1 MKAQI
6 LFISLLFSFFSA
18 QSQLTVTKKDGGS
31 VVLKLGFGIKVNDG
45 SSLNREWININDA
58 SCPIQISEVGINT
71 VFAGSSYSFKSTGL
85 LNVKEDVTAFEL
97 VHVLYD
103 VFGEHFKTLSQTE
116 VVDINSSF
124 DISKKGTWYA
134 TENNVSD
141 YLICVSYV
149 ANVRKK
155 DGSVWRYNYN
165 GIKEQLN
172 TLKIA
177 FEESYQ
183 PQKDKGNDKN
193 NGKPL

>member
-1 MKAQI
+1 MAI
-6 LFISLLFSFFSA
+6 FLFSSLPSA
-18 QSQLTVTKKDGGS
+18 KLLSLSKKDGDS

-58 SCPIQISEVGINT
+58 SSPIQISEVGINT
-71 VFAGSSYSFKSTGL
+71 VYGSGGYSFKSTGFL
-85 LNVKEDVTAFEL
+85 TVKEDVTAFEI

-103 VFGEHFKTLSQTE
+103 VFGEHFKTLSNRE
-116 VVDINSSF
+116 VIDINTSL
-124 DISKKGTWYA
+124 DLSKKGSWYA
-134 TENNVSD
+134 SENNVSD
-141 YLICVSYV
+141 FLICVSYV

-155 DGSVWRYNYN
+155 DGSIWRYNYN

-183 PQKDKGNDKN
+183 PQKDKGNVKGN
-193 NGKPL
+193 